1 MQENKQYAYL
11 TTITWSGIVNVSRII
26 LGYNVSHEWAT
37 QLIHRDKL
45 YTTTDQDIYYGSN
58 GKGQS
63 LKPFK
68 EIHFN
73 GCIIYKDWKFW
84 RRWL

>member
-37 QLIHRDKL
+37 
-45 YTTTDQDIYYGSN
+45 
-58 GKGQS
+58 
-63 LKPFK
+63 
-68 EIHFN
+68 
-73 GCIIYKDWKFW
+73 
-84 RRWL
+84 